1 MCGGPAEE
9 RWALAESR
17 GGLILEQE
25 GSTHQAG
32 REGILLFTFT
42 LRDAGWNPNMG
53 SRQQTEMTGTD
64 RNRFLNKI
72 YMFSIC
78 LALLRKNFLRVET
91 LSLWALG
98 NCEHHHQSYSYQFGV
113 IIIDTLE

>member
-1 MCGGPAEE
+1 M
-9 RWALAESR
+9 
-17 GGLILEQE
+17 LEQE

-78 LALLRKNFLRVET
+78 LALLRKNFLRVREVG
-91 LSLWALG
+91 ALYG
-98 NCEHHHQSYSYQFGV
+98 KINFFTKSFNE
-113 IIIDTLE
+113 